1 MCAARRYYKSRR
13 RFLAMVNLRTLPIAT
28 VSLIALNVLVFV
40 FGYLTNSH
48 TWIIANY
55 GFIPDSL
62 FDGNSLDGSLESYSF
77 RSDQTSLEDG
87 ATATLIRLLSSM
99 FIHASVTH
107 IVFNLVALAY
117 IGGYTERSI
126 GISRYLAIYF
136 LSGIC
141 AALFH
146 GVIASYV
153 LGSGQTLLIGA
164 SGAISGV
171 LGIAAAIGNRRAYY
185 WLVIQIVFA
194 FVGSVT
200 SIPIAFTAHVGGF
213 LAGVILTKL
222 MVKRELF
229 QRREPYRMDEGG
241 AY

>member
-1 MCAARRYYKSRR
+1 MYAIISYNKS
-13 RFLAMVNLRTLPIAT
+13 LRQFQPMMNFRTIPLAT

-40 FGYLTNSH
+40 FGFLTNSH
-48 TWIIANY
+48 TWIIANF
-55 GFIPDSL
+55 GFVPDSI
-62 FDGNSLDGSLESYSF
+62 FDRNSLDRFQETYSF
-77 RSDQTSLEDG
+77 QSDQQTFENG
-87 ATATLIRLLSSM
+87 AISTFIRLLSSM
-99 FIHASVTH
+99 FIHASLPH
-107 IVFNLVALAY
+107 IVFNLAALAY

-126 GISRYLAIYF
+126 GIGRYIVIYF

-153 LGSGQTLLIGA
+153 LDSGQTLLIGA

-171 LGIAAAIGNRRAYY
+171 LGIAAALGNRRAYY

-200 SIPIAFTAHVGGF
+200 LIPIAFTAHVGGF

-222 MVKRELF
+222 LVKGELL
-229 QRREPYRMDEGG
+229 QRREPHRVDEGG
-241 AY
+241 TY